1 MRRSIALFLTFM
13 LLFLASCKTN
23 PEAKLHRA
31 AYMGRVDE
39 MRKLIDEGMEVNEV
53 DTTAFIDASKPIYD
67 EFSQSVDGAAELIK
81 KAQDLAAQ

>member
-1 MRRSIALFLTFM
+1 MLITAYEQLLSNAAISTELGKALETIDLQ
-13 LLFLASCKTN
+13 
-23 PEAKLHRA
+23 
-31 AYMGRVDE
+31 
-39 MRKLIDEGMEVNEV
+39 KLIDEGMEVNEV